1 MIYTLT
7 LNPAIDL
14 FIDTPRLDEGVV
26 NRTNRYDVQAN
37 GKGVNVS
44 FILERLGVANT
55 ALGLGGGFTLAYI
68 QSQLT
73 ASGIENQF
81 IDTGGITRINVFTHV
96 DDGEREY
103 KLVNPGPV
111 VPASGLKQLEKLLE
125 QLTNQD
131 ALIVSGSFA
140 QGIEPALISQLGVR
154 SQQQGFKLIIDT
166 SYSAVM
172 DCLKYRPFLIKPN
185 NAELASWYG
194 RPANIDSMEIVKLGR
209 DMQHRGA
216 QNILISCGN
225 AGAIFIGDQVL
236 KGNAPQIDVLNTA
249 GAGDTMLG
257 TFVAGLVKGK
267 PSAENLK
274 YAIAA
279 GSDTARNSWVT
290 DFNHLD
296 DLLAQITVSTFTEG
310 GK

>member
-140 QGIEPALISQLGVR
+140 QASSQR
-154 SQQQGFKLIIDT
+154 
-166 SYSAVM
+166 
-172 DCLKYRPFLIKPN
+172 
-185 NAELASWYG
+185 
-194 RPANIDSMEIVKLGR
+194 
-209 DMQHRGA
+209 
-216 QNILISCGN
+216 
-225 AGAIFIGDQVL
+225 
-236 KGNAPQIDVLNTA
+236 
-249 GAGDTMLG
+249 
-257 TFVAGLVKGK
+257 
-267 PSAENLK
+267 
-274 YAIAA
+274 
-279 GSDTARNSWVT
+279 
-290 DFNHLD
+290 
-296 DLLAQITVSTFTEG
+296 
-310 GK
+310 